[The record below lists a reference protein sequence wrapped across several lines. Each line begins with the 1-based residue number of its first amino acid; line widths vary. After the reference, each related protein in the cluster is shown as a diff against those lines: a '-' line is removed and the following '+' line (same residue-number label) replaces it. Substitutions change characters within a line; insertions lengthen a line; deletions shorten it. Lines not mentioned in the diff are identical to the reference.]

1 MLYINRK
8 RFGFALTM
16 LGYLQFMSI
25 CYALYPKDIE
35 DEDMVT
41 WHLNTLRMIMYVV
54 YSVVSSVSFQGYFIN
69 LAVVILV
76 EVFQILEKGS
86 R

>member
-1 MLYINRK
+1 
-8 RFGFALTM
+8 
-16 LGYLQFMSI
+16 
-25 CYALYPKDIE
+25 
-35 DEDMVT
+35 
-41 WHLNTLRMIMYVV
+41 V